1 MFRDPQASKSRGP
14 QPARPFVRITSF
26 VPILHPR
33 GLKPAALC
41 VAIGPFEFGKKMC
54 PTLFKIP
61 WLGLPIR
68 GYGLMLMI
76 AFLGGTWWAARRAD
90 RVKADPDLVV
100 NLGFVALIF
109 SVIGARI
116 FYVVHYWDRFAG
128 QGLWKVVNLTA
139 GGLEFYG
146 GFVGAFVATV
156 AFLVLRRVSVRL
168 YADIVAPSL
177 MFGMGAARI
186 GCFLNGC
193 CWGAPAAVPWAV
205 RFPYASPAQYRQW
218 EDRMMTVPAELIVV
232 YDSGIAYPLSRDYLD
247 LSKAELQ
254 GPGNAL
260 KQARQ
265 HLSQAETNK
274 ADAATLAKLR
284 KQRDQAQKAFDRHK
298 REIQP
303 LLTQAQRFG
312 ISIDKLIEL
321 ARAPEYQ
328 SLPVHPAQLY
338 ASLDGL
344 LLAALL
350 STIFYRRKRH
360 GVVFG
365 WLLLLYPL
373 CRIVEEIIR
382 IDNPHDTAGLTI
394 SQFVSLLILI
404 SGAVWMTAVYRMPI
418 RSPKAVPYV
427 PPHVETKPA
436 KKHKS
441 KKRR

>member
-1 MFRDPQASKSRGP
+1 MY
-14 QPARPFVRITSF
+14 
-26 VPILHPR
+26 
-33 GLKPAALC
+33 
-41 VAIGPFEFGKKMC
+41 
-54 PTLFKIP
+54 PTLFKLP

-76 AFLGGTWWAARRAD
+76 AFLGGTWWAARRGA

-100 NLGFVALIF
+100 NLGFVALIS

-116 FYVVHYWDRFAG
+116 FYVVHYWERFAS
-128 QGLWKVVNLTA
+128 QSLWKVVNLTA

-146 GFVGAFVATV
+146 GFIGAFVAVV
-156 AFLVLRRVSVRL
+156 AFIMLRRVSVRM

-205 RFPYASPAQYRQW
+205 TFPYASPAQYRQW
-218 EDRMMTVPAELIVV
+218 EDRMMTMPAELIVV
-232 YDSGIAYPLSRDYLD
+232 YDAGLAYPLSRDHLD
-247 LSKAELQ
+247 LSEADHL
-254 GPGNAL
+254 GPALTYQQARQEL
-260 KQARQ
+260 KQAKTDR
-265 HLSQAETNK
+265 
-274 ADAATLAKLR
+274 ADAATLAKLHKR
-284 KQRDQAQKAFDRHK
+284 YEQAQKAFDRHK
-298 REIQP
+298 NDLQP
-303 LLTQAQRFG
+303 LLSQARRFG
-312 ISIDKLIEL
+312 ISVDELTAL
-321 ARAPEYQ
+321 ARAPEYR

-344 LLAALL
+344 LLAAML
-350 STIFYRRKRH
+350 SAIFYRRKRH

-365 WLLLLYPL
+365 WLLLLYPV
-373 CRIVEEIIR
+373 CRIAEEIIR

-394 SQFVSLLILI
+394 SQFVSVLILL
-404 SGAVWMTAVYRMPI
+404 GGVVWMAAVYRMPL

-427 PPHVETKPA
+427 PPPLEPKPA
-436 KKHKS
+436 KKPKS